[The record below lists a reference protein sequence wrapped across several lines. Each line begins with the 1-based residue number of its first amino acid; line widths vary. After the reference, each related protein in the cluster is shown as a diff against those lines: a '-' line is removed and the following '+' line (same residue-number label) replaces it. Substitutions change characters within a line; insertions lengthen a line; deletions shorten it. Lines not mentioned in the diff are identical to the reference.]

1 VLHKRGNNWY
11 IQIKWQ
17 GHLIRKTT
25 HTDNK
30 ELAQKL
36 EAKIMSELL
45 ERKYFDREPG
55 ETILFKEAWEKYMR
69 EIAKYTLSKSGLSL
83 ALHTERKFLPFAGH
97 LTLKQITPA
106 ILSSY
111 KAKRLEEGIKINSA
125 VKELCYVRRC
135 FSLCKKEWQFVKQ
148 SPFEYFTM
156 PSVNDKRVRF
166 FKPGEFESLFRHSP
180 AWLKPMIIISKETG
194 LRKDNVIHLTWQMFN
209 EGEKILNIPYTKN
222 GDPIAIPLTDAAF
235 EVLMEIKKEKRK
247 VVFLDCP
254 FVFHDK
260 GKPYAHGQ
268 VSMAFKRACA
278 RAGVENFRF
287 HDLRHDYASRL
298 AQRGNSLYVIQ
309 NLLGHRD
316 SRMTQRYAHLH
327 IEALKKA
334 VETLNLNTKRHTDED
349 ASVRSA

>member
-1 VLHKRGNNWY
+1 MLYKRGKNWH

-25 HTDNK
+25 GTDNK
-30 ELAQKL
+30 ELAQRL
-36 EAKIMSELL
+36 EAKIMGELL

-69 EIAKYTLSKSGLSL
+69 EIAKFTLSKSGLSL
-83 ALHTERKFLPFAGH
+83 ALHTEKRFLPFAGRLP
-97 LTLKQITPA
+97 LTKITPA

-111 KAKRLEEGIKINSA
+111 KAKRLEEGIKVSSM

-135 FSLCKKEWQFVKQ
+135 FSLCKKEWQFIKQ

-156 PSVNDKRVRF
+156 PKVNDKRVRF
-166 FKPGEFESLFRHSP
+166 FKPGEFELLYRHSP
-180 AWLKPMIIISKETG
+180 AWLKLMIVVAKETG
-194 LRKDNVIHLTWQMFN
+194 LRKDNIIHLTWQMLD
-209 EGEKILNIPYTKN
+209 EKEKLLNIPYTKN

-235 EVLMEIKKEKRK
+235 DVFMELKREKKK

-254 FVFHDK
+254 FIFHNK
-260 GKPYAHGQ
+260 GRQYNHGQ
-268 VSMAFKRACA
+268 VSMAFRRACA

-327 IEALKKA
+327 TEALKKA
-334 VETLNLNTKRHTDED
+334 VETLNLDTKRHTSED
-349 ASVRSA
+349 VSVRSA